1 MEEIIL
7 VNGDNNYD
15 ILHMGKDAFDWVV
28 LMSDPNLFLVVVV
41 WCFGSFFLQGLPP
54 K

>member
-1 MEEIIL
+1 MEEIGL

-28 LMSDPNLFLVVVV
+28 LLSVNKNYHEYRIKGTVR
-41 WCFGSFFLQGLPP
+41 
-54 K
+54 